1 MRKQRGFSLI
11 ELLIVVAIILVI
23 AAIAIPNLMTARVR
37 ANEAAAVATLRT
49 INTAQTTY
57 QMRYNTYADTLTK
70 LGGNPNAPT
79 QAAAGLID
87 FVLGCAAQPCPK
99 SGFDFAIVNPIAAGN
114 GDIVSYQLNA
124 WPLSASTG
132 QKSFCSDEL
141 SKMMFDPN
149 AGNPPV
155 CTTPIE

>member
-1 MRKQRGFSLI
+1 MRLQRGFSLI
-11 ELLIVVAIILVI
+11 EVLIVVAIILVI
-23 AAIAIPNLMTARVR
+23 AAIAIPNLLTARLR
-37 ANEAAAVATLRT
+37 ANESAAVATLRT
-49 INTAQTTY
+49 INTSQTTY

-79 QAAAGLID
+79 PAAAGLID
-87 FVLGCAAQPCPK
+87 FVLGCPAQPCPK
-99 SGFDFAIVNPIAAGN
+99 SGFQFAVVNTVVAPN
-114 GDIVSYQLNA
+114 GDIVGYQLNA

-141 SKMMFDPN
+141 SKMAFDPN

-155 CTTPIE
+155 CTQPVQ

>member
-1 MRKQRGFSLI
+1 MRKQLGFSLI

-23 AAIAIPNLMTARVR
+23 AAIAIPNLMTARLR
-37 ANEAAAVATLRT
+37 ANESAAVATLRS
-49 INTAQTTY
+49 INTAQATY

-79 QAAAGLID
+79 PAAAGLVD

-99 SGFDFAIVNPIAAGN
+99 SGFNFAIVNPIAAN

-149 AGNPPV
+149 AANPPV
-155 CTTPIE
+155 CTQPIQ